1 MSARRL
7 SPQKA
12 KHMRILVVEDDA
24 IINALTSDDFESAG
38 YDVVSA
44 CDADEAIAVL
54 ESRNDI
60 QVILTDIT
68 MPGSMDGLKLAAVVH
83 NRWPPVHIVI
93 TSGNSRPRE
102 SEMPEH

>member
-24 IINALTSDDFESAG
+24 FINALTSDDFESAG

-44 CDADEAIAVL
+44 CDADAAIAVL
-54 ESRNDI
+54 ESRNDS
-60 QVILTDIT
+60 QVIVTDIT
-68 MPGSMDGLKLAAVVH
+68 MPGSMDGLKLGAALH
-83 NRWPPVHIVI
+83 NSWPPRPNII
-93 TSGNSRPRE
+93 TSGETRPR
-102 SEMPEH
+102 